1 MFNDR
6 NDVVHSHG
14 KTSPEGSTAE
24 RQEKRIKENI
34 SGDCKRRRNNS
45 SYPYYIKTI
54 MREIAIQKYHISDF
68 NRENMLSDVTAIMV
82 CGIIMAYT

>member
-1 MFNDR
+1 
-6 NDVVHSHG
+6 
-14 KTSPEGSTAE
+14 
-24 RQEKRIKENI
+24 
-34 SGDCKRRRNNS
+34 
-45 SYPYYIKTI
+45 